1 MRAHRLLVAHQS
13 IEEVLYEPGCPLCR
27 FLKDFQAIHLQ
38 KDSAKEIHNLCN
50 FHTWGL
56 AAVQDAPAAAEVF
69 IRLLN
74 NDAEQPAG
82 EKLACDV
89 CRKVEAEEEL
99 RIRELVTLLGKP
111 QVLHWLRMEAVFCMP
126 HATKLHQKVSLILAP
141 RISTIITNYRQ
152 QLKDELLQLRDEPGR
167 DRSGWGALGR
177 AAEFLVAQR
186 GLRT

>member
-27 FLKDFQAIHLQ
+27 FLKDFQTIHLQ
-38 KDSAKEIHNLCN
+38 EDSAAEIHNLCN

-56 AAVQDAPAAAEVF
+56 AAVQNAPAAAEIF

-74 NDAEQPAG
+74 DSAEAVG
-82 EKLACDV
+82 ERIACDV
-89 CRKVEAEEEL
+89 CRKVGAEEDL

-111 QVLHWLRMEAVFCMP
+111 QVLRWLRMEAVFCMP
-126 HATKLHQKVSLILAP
+126 HAMKLHQKVSLIIAP
-141 RISTIITNYRQ
+141 RIDTIITNYRQ
-152 QLKDELLQLRDEPGR
+152 RLRDELLQLRDEPGP
-167 DRSGWGALGR
+167 DRSGWGVLGR